1 MYREKAVRGLHADRG
16 ATGVMDLLLFFVFL
30 ATCAVAASSGVL
42 FKPGAWYRG
51 LDKPGWTPP
60 NIAFPIV
67 WSVLYLLMAI
77 AAARVAGHPGSA
89 LALALW
95 SLQICLNTLWSGVFF
110 GLHRIRAAAI
120 VIGLLW
126 VALAATIMAFAAID
140 GLAAALLVPYLI
152 WGSYAF
158 ALNLSILARNPKATD
173 AAT

>member
-1 MYREKAVRGLHADRG
+1 MVAALPIREY
-16 ATGVMDLLLFFVFL
+16 VMDYLLFLVFL

-42 FKPGAWYRG
+42 FKPGDWYRG
-51 LDKPGWTPP
+51 LDKPSWTPP
-60 NIAFPIV
+60 NIAFPII

-89 LALALW
+89 LAIALW

-110 GLHRIRAAAI
+110 GLHRMRAAAI

-126 VALAATIMAFAAID
+126 LALAATIIAFVVID
-140 GLAAALLVPYLI
+140 PLAAALLVPYLI

-158 ALNLSILARNPKATD
+158 ALNLAILRRNPQAG
-173 AAT
+173 APA

>member
-1 MYREKAVRGLHADRG
+1 MDFAVFL
-16 ATGVMDLLLFFVFL
+16 VFL

-51 LDKPGWTPP
+51 LDKPAWTPP
-60 NIAFPIV
+60 NLAFPIV

-110 GLHRIRAAAI
+110 GLHRMRAAAI
-120 VIGLLW
+120 VIGLLCL
-126 VALAATIMAFAAID
+126 ALAATTIAFWRHDGVAAV
-140 GLAAALLVPYLI
+140 LLVPYLL

-158 ALNLSILARNPKATD
+158 ALNLSIWRRNAQVD
-173 AAT
+173 AAA

>member
-1 MYREKAVRGLHADRG
+1 
-16 ATGVMDLLLFFVFL
+16 MDLAIFFVFL

-51 LDKPGWTPP
+51 LDKPAWTPP
-60 NIAFPIV
+60 NLAFPII

-110 GLHRIRAAAI
+110 GLHRMRAAAI

-126 VALAATIMAFAAID
+126 LALAATIIAFWRHD
-140 GLAAALLVPYLI
+140 GIAAALLVPYLI

-158 ALNLSILARNPKATD
+158 ALNLSIWRRNPLED
-173 AAT
+173 AGA

>member
-1 MYREKAVRGLHADRG
+1 
-16 ATGVMDLLLFFVFL
+16 VMDLAIFFAFL

-51 LDKPGWTPP
+51 LDKPAWTPP
-60 NIAFPIV
+60 NLAFPMI
-67 WSVLYLLMAI
+67 WSVLYLLMAV

-110 GLHRIRAAAI
+110 GLHRMRAAAI

-126 VALAATIMAFAAID
+126 LALAATIIAFWRHD
-140 GLAAALLVPYLI
+140 GIAAALLVPYLI

-158 ALNLSILARNPKATD
+158 ALNLSIWRRNPLED
-173 AAT
+173 AGA